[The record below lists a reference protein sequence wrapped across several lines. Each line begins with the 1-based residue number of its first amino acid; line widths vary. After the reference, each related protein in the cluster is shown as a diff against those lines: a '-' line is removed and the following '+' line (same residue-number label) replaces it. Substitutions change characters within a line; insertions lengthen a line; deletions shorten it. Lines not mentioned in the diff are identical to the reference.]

1 MTGTEGVY
9 YDGKSSAR
17 RKVSLFF
24 DGERL
29 HVSGD
34 GIDVSSPLAEIR
46 ISPQLGSIRRS
57 LRFPDG
63 ARCEIE
69 DSAILEALIS
79 RQGRGRL
86 SPLLYRWESSL
97 KLAFLALIL
106 TAAIFWGLVKFGI
119 PVLARQAA
127 FAIPPA
133 TEASL
138 GKETMAVLDRL
149 VMAPSRLPEERR
161 RQLRK
166 RFQQV
171 AADMPDGRS
180 LRLEFRTGERIG
192 ANAFALPSGIIV
204 VTDDLVRIARR
215 DEEIMAVFAHEMGH
229 VRYRHAVRHVLQN
242 SATGLIVATVTGD
255 VLSATS
261 LSATL
266 PTALIDAGFSREFET
281 EADDAAVEYLTK
293 HRIPLSCYA
302 DILAR
307 LQDEHDKGTDK
318 NAKPREKRVADFL
331 STHPATRERIAR
343 FMGRR
348 ESHKR

>member
-1 MTGTEGVY
+1 MTGTRGVY

-17 RKVSLFF
+17 RNVAVHC
-24 DGERL
+24 DGELL
-29 HVSGD
+29 HLNGD
-34 GIDVSSPLAEIR
+34 GVDVSFPVAELR
-46 ISPQLGSIRRS
+46 ISPQLGSMRRS

-63 ARCEIE
+63 GRCEVE
-69 DSAILEALIS
+69 ESAFLETLTRRQGGGTFPALIH
-79 RQGRGRL
+79 
-86 SPLLYRWESSL
+86 RWESSL

-106 TAAIFWGLVKFGI
+106 TGAIFWGLIKFGI
-119 PVLARQAA
+119 PALARQAA

-138 GKETMAVLDRL
+138 GKETLAVLDRL
-149 VMAPSRLPEERR
+149 IMAPSQLPEERR

-171 AADMPDGRS
+171 ADDVPDGRS
-180 LRLEFRTGERIG
+180 LRLEFRDGKSIG
-192 ANAFALPSGIIV
+192 ANAFALPSGIIII
-204 VTDDLVRIARR
+204 TDDLVKLARR

-266 PTALIDAGFSREFET
+266 PTALIDAKYSREFET
-281 EADDAAVEYLTK
+281 EADDAAVQYLTK

-302 DILAR
+302 DILGR
-307 LQDEHDKGTDK
+307 LQAEHDKRKDGNGRHSDTSM
-318 NAKPREKRVADFL
+318 ADFF
-331 STHPATRERIAR
+331 STHPATSERISR
-343 FMGRR
+343 VLG
-348 ESHKR
+348 KGK